1 MCGDTAS
8 GILMGLTLSKIIS
21 RLLIGCIKQQPQS
34 PQRPQS
40 LLICWY
46 NFMHRALAWIATQSR
61 PCIFYDMAAVRRYTK
76 AYLTTAA
83 LYWQQFTQTEQ
94 PQSEW
99 LAKSY
104 LWAKAAFIAS
114 VIKTTKI

>member
-34 PQRPQS
+34 PQS
-40 LLICWY
+40 LLICWH

-61 PCIFYDMAAVRRYTK
+61 PCIFMK
-76 AYLTTAA
+76 
-83 LYWQQFTQTEQ
+83 WP
-94 PQSEW
+94 PQGDIKG
-99 LAKSY
+99 L
-104 LWAKAAFIAS
+104 FDHRS
-114 VIKTTKI
+114 VILAAIYASRATAK

>member
-1 MCGDTAS
+1 VLNVDKKVNAVLGTCGLTFHTLYSFYREYQYMCGDTAS

-34 PQRPQS
+34 PQS

-61 PCIFYDMAAVRRYTK
+61 PCIFMI
-76 AYLTTAA
+76 
-83 LYWQQFTQTEQ
+83 W
-94 PQSEW
+94 PP
-99 LAKSY
+99 
-104 LWAKAAFIAS
+104 
-114 VIKTTKI
+114 